1 MKADRTTLLRMVLCF
16 TLCLAA
22 LPALAAPPLPQ
33 GPEIKVNNRSRTFS
47 EPSVAVFPDGGFVVA
62 WNIGGANRVRFFDRQ
77 GKPAGPERGLQ
88 IRGGVQQVIADRN
101 GSFLALSKGS
111 VASSVTLFLRRFR
124 RDGTPAGRLIRVPT
138 AAHIDGDPIAAVG
151 PDGRL
156 AVAWGQDIY
165 GDPQEVSLYTN
176 AAAQIFT
183 EDGTPLP
190 PVILVAG
197 EPATQAGDDT
207 VRAFPTALAF
217 KPDGTLV
224 AVVRDHDG
232 GCAQTLLVMVPP
244 DGGPMRHSGLGSPF
258 CGPPGTP
265 EASLTVGR
273 DGGLIATW
281 SEQDIQAQRLAPD
294 ETPREPWFQVAKHW
308 VENQTDPVS
317 ALQAGGSFV
326 IVWTEEMRDGDGTGI
341 FGRAFAANGTP
352 RSGDF
357 QVNVTTE
364 GDQSNP
370 AIAAARQGPVVV
382 VWTQPTGLGGDNIF
396 ARVLSET
403 R

>member
-1 MKADRTTLLRMVLCF
+1 MKADRTALLRMVLCF

-22 LPALAAPPLPQ
+22 LPASAAPPLPQ
-33 GPEIKVNNRSRTFS
+33 GPEIRVNHRSRTFS

-62 WNIGGANRVRFFDRQ
+62 WEAGGGNRVRFFDRQ

-88 IRGGVQQVIADRN
+88 IRGRVQQVIAERN
-101 GSFLALSKGS
+101 GNFLALSKGS
-111 VASSVTLFLRRFR
+111 VATSVTLFLRRFH
-124 RDGTPAGRLIRVPT
+124 RDGTPAGGLLRVPT
-138 AAHIDGDPIAAVG
+138 AAHTEGDPIAAVG

-156 AVAWGQDIY
+156 AVAWGQDVY
-165 GDPQEVSLYTN
+165 GDPNEVSLYTN

-183 EDGTPLP
+183 PEGTPLTP
-190 PVILVAG
+190 IILVAG

-217 KPDGTLV
+217 KLDGTLA
-224 AVVRDHDG
+224 AVVQDNDG
-232 GCAQTLLVMVPP
+232 GCFQTLLVVVPP
-244 DGGPMRHSGLGSPF
+244 EGGPIRRSSLGSPF

-294 ETPREPWFQVAKHW
+294 ETPREPWFRVAKHW
-308 VENQTDPVS
+308 VEIQSEPMS

-341 FGRAFAANGTP
+341 FGRAFAANGAP
-352 RSGDF
+352 RTGDF
-357 QVNVTTE
+357 QINVTTE

-382 VWTQPTGLGGDNIF
+382 VWTQPTGLGGDDIF
-396 ARVLSET
+396 ARILSET